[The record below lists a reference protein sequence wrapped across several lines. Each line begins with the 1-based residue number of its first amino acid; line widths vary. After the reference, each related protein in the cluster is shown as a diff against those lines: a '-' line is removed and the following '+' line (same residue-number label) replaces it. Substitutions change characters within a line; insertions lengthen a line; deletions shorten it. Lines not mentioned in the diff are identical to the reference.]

1 MLNDGSQTG
10 DPGELPSDPQQ
21 VLAALHFQLSND
33 LHQHSLDLLHNL
45 TGGPDLS
52 NLKAHPGSNLPTAPS
67 SYKELTGIIAGVF
80 NLIKHSHSSIQG
92 LLATLS
98 ERAPPP
104 LKGSGPHLPSTN
116 PDCPPP

>member
-21 VLAALHFQLSND
+21 VLAALQFQLSKD

-52 NLKAHPGSNLPTAPS
+52 NLKAHPGSNLPTAPN
-67 SYKELTGIIAGVF
+67 SYKELTGLIAGGVSKK
-80 NLIKHSHSSIQG
+80 LGSIW
-92 LLATLS
+92 
-98 ERAPPP
+98 P
-104 LKGSGPHLPSTN
+104 GSAK
-116 PDCPPP
+116 CPPKP